1 MPKEDIKDKA
11 RHSTSATVKCV
22 VIKCNQI
29 QLLVEKYMC
38 QNYLPLPIGAKGLV
52 LKLNERN
59 TKTDTNSN
67 GCYQWSRNL
76 LTRPEY
82 LSSSRLQWGSCCSIF
97 SFICNVIQ
105 IVVCPFSF
113 WALCCLS
120 FDLRIPITL
129 WYLQTLLPNILE
141 HQINDIQRRG
151 DILPICLKTI

>member
-38 QNYLPLPIGAKGLV
+38 QNYLPLPIGAKDLV

-59 TKTDTNSN
+59 TKTNTNSN
-67 GCYQWSRNL
+67 GCHQWSRNL
-76 LTRPEY
+76 LTRPKY
-82 LSSSRLQWGSCCSIF
+82 LSSARLQWGSCCSIF
-97 SFICNVIQ
+97 SFMCNVIQ

-113 WALCCLS
+113 GYCVVCPLIYR
-120 FDLRIPITL
+120 FR
-129 WYLQTLLPNILE
+129 LPPFGIFKLFFLIYWNI
-141 HQINDIQRRG
+141 R
-151 DILPICLKTI
+151 